1 MKRVIMLFLSLVLL
15 SIVVLAQDSRR
26 DKRRTRDREKSE
38 EIQKLI
44 DQGNLRFIANF
55 AHPMSGGSIH
65 LTSEYTLDIE
75 DGKVTAYL
83 PFFGRA
89 YSVDYGAMDG
99 GIKFSEMA
107 SSLTWE
113 KEKKGNRAVMEVK
126 TNRDAFQVQLSV
138 TPLGYASLNVIS
150 NNRQPIRFSGIV
162 VKISKEDG
170 GT

>member
-1 MKRVIMLFLSLVLL
+1 MKRMILLFLSLVVLGN
-15 SIVVLAQDSRR
+15 IVLAQDSRR

-38 EIQKLI
+38 QIQKLI

-75 DGKVTAYL
+75 EGKVTAYL
-83 PFFGRA
+83 PFYGRA
-89 YSVDYGAMDG
+89 YSVDYGTMDG
-99 GIKFSEMA
+99 GIKFSEKA
-107 SSLTWE
+107 ASLTWE
-113 KEKKGNRAVMEVK
+113 KDKKGSRVVMEIK
-126 TNRDAFQVQLSV
+126 TTKDAFRLQLSV
-138 TPLGYASLNVIS
+138 TPLGYASLDVIS

-162 VKISKEDG
+162 SRIGKEDS

>member
-1 MKRVIMLFLSLVLL
+1 MKRVIILFLMLAVL
-15 SIVVLAQDSRR
+15 SNVAIAQDSRR

-99 GIKFSEMA
+99 GIKFSEMPV
-107 SSLTWE
+107 SLTWE
-113 KEKKGNRAVMEVK
+113 KEKRGNRAVLEVK
-126 TNRDAFQVQLSV
+126 TAKDNYRLQLSV
-138 TPLGYASLNVIS
+138 TPLGYASLDVIS

-162 VKISKEDG
+162 TKIRKEDG

>member
-1 MKRVIMLFLSLVLL
+1 MKKVILVFISMLVL
-15 SIVVLAQDSRR
+15 SNVILAQENRR

-44 DQGNLRFIANF
+44 NQGNLRFIANF

-99 GIKFSEMA
+99 GIKFSEKA
-107 SSLTWE
+107 ASLTWV
-113 KEKKGNRAVMEVK
+113 KEKRGNRAVMEVK
-126 TNRDAFQVQLSV
+126 TTKDSYRVQLTV
-138 TPLGYASLNVIS
+138 TPLGYASLDVIS

-162 VKISKEDG
+162 TKIRHEDS